1 MADSAKRKEKQQAEE
16 AAKVALP
23 SRGKH
28 VLQCDLVSEG
38 VCWFEHNGS
47 RTVMITVEVT

>member
-1 MADSAKRKEKQQAEE
+1 
-16 AAKVALP
+16 LP
-23 SRGKH
+23 SAGQQ

-47 RTVMITVEVT
+47 RTVTLTIKVS